1 MRHTNRRADGDG
13 LSSEPQKWSA
23 AGTCRNPQ
31 GSTVHSFV
39 KVIGIH
45 FVYGMEDVKEL
56 HVYEPAYIESSLHS
70 FYNHQDISFAK
81 SKSSLTLEAQES
93 MNGHHSDA

>member
-1 MRHTNRRADGDG
+1 MSRKPMRHTNRRADGDG

-31 GSTVHSFV
+31 GSTAHSFV

-45 FVYGMEDVKEL
+45 FVYGMEDVKQ
-56 HVYEPAYIESSLHS
+56 P
-70 FYNHQDISFAK
+70 
-81 SKSSLTLEAQES
+81 
-93 MNGHHSDA
+93 